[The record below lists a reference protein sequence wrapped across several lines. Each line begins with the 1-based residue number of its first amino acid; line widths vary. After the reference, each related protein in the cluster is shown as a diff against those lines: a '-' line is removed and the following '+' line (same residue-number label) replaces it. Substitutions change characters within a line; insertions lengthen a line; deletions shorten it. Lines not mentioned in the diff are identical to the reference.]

1 MEQIRKLRGRIDVI
15 FGKEDQDEGMTVFEK
30 KTVMDG
36 DNVSVIESELDNN
49 IKKAIISLNESEFTN
64 PIFQLNDIELLRKP
78 RLIGDKRLYRKVI
91 SEDKAMLSFE
101 FNVARSVTKWTITG
115 IRYDYDKQTGVDN
128 IVENVGSYII
138 EIPSQF
144 KIKLYQSKETVQPS
158 KELSFTMLESDES
171 VAEGNGQVTNYVV
184 SKGIYFKRDDVI
196 MPQPFMSHELS
207 LDLGLQN
214 NELFEKIE
222 IEISKVHRIIVSD
235 NGGEKQFNYSNYY
248 ADANKLQFGNHN
260 ICWLSKCYDNQTEIY
275 DGDEIQNIEITRQLP
290 DSEGEVSY
298 GLVSNSMKAT
308 ILNTDRKLDT
318 GYLKDVEIMG
328 KRVVP
333 YISVD
338 GKDHKLGTYFVSEW
352 DIPMDNSWVEFQ
364 ANDRLA
370 DFQTLMY
377 TGFFPM
383 GDVGNF
389 KSETLYRIVESVF
402 ESINENLVIRL
413 SNKIYSDA
421 EALEKLATLKVQN
434 GWADDETLY
443 VKMRDHIVSGGKLIE
458 GVDWELLNISI
469 PDPYLERQPV
479 WDVLD
484 NIAKSFLCVIYIDEK
499 DRLILHTDME
509 DEKRYMLDGVMRK
522 HITRVDLSQ
531 SGTDVEVD
539 DKTVTASNAFSL
551 SKPKKRKGIVT
562 EVSTSYTTYDFAA
575 DSSGQS
581 ASDIITYYLKDLEPY
596 KIESNFAYYKV
607 YLPKYLERVSC
618 IISDDSIKLFD
629 KISYES
635 ERNKYYYVVYVSC
648 EAKMGYQNC
657 RINGIAVSN
666 NSAQISVSD
675 LQAEDKNALDYSAGT
690 LLNCVENANDVAN
703 RLIQLYGKGR
713 EIFESEWTGDLD
725 YDVDVP
731 VKYSFTVP
739 INAKVGLLHS
749 GAPRIVSNS
758 ITFDGGL
765 KQTLKALSYCQ
776 SE

>member
-30 KTVMDG
+30 KTVKDG

-78 RLIGDKRLYRKVI
+78 RLIGNKRLYRKVI

-101 FNVARSVTKWTITG
+101 FNIARSVTKWTITG

-171 VAEGNGQVTNYVV
+171 VAEDNGQVTNYVV

-196 MPQPFMSHELS
+196 MPQPFTSHELS

-235 NGGEKQFNYSNYY
+235 NGGEKLFNYSNYY
-248 ADANKLQFGNHN
+248 ADANKLQLGNHN

-308 ILNTDRKLDT
+308 ILNTGRKLDT

-338 GKDHKLGTYFVSEW
+338 GKDHKMGTYFVSEW

-364 ANDRLA
+364 ANDRLT
-370 DFQTLMY
+370 DLQTITY

-421 EALEKLATLKVQN
+421 EALEKLATLKAQN

-443 VKMRDHIVSGGKLIE
+443 LKMRDHIVGGGKLIE

-499 DRLILHTDME
+499 DRLIIHTDME
-509 DEKRYMLDGVMRK
+509 DEKRYMLDGVICK
-522 HITRVDLSQ
+522 HITRVDSSLF
-531 SGTDVEVD
+531 DFEVD
-539 DKTVTASNAFSL
+539 EKTVTASNAFSL

-562 EVSTSYTTYDFAA
+562 EVSTSYITNNFSEDN
-575 DSSGQS
+575 QNQEK
-581 ASDIITYYLKDLEPY
+581 SDYITYYLKDLEPFKTDDIY
-596 KIESNFAYYKV
+596 AYYKI
-607 YLPKYLERVSC
+607 YLPKYINASSC
-618 IISDDSIKLFD
+618 VLSDSTINLNNNK
-629 KISYES
+629 SVYCVG
-635 ERNKYYYVVYVSC
+635 NKYYF
-648 EAKMGYQNC
+648 EAYIDKNLKLELQNC
-657 RINGIAVSN
+657 KVNGVAISN
-666 NSAQISVSD
+666 NSTQISVSN
-675 LQAEDKNALDYSAGT
+675 LQAEDRNALDYSAGT
-690 LLNCVENANDVAN
+690 LLNCVENANAVAN

-739 INAKVGLLHS
+739 INAVDGMLHS
-749 GAPRIVSNS
+749 GSPRIVSNS

>member
-1 MEQIRKLRGRIDVI
+1 MSEQTRKLSGRIDVI
-15 FGKEDQDEGMTVFEK
+15 FGKEDQDEGITVTEIITK
-30 KTVMDG
+30 KEDDTP
-36 DNVSVIESELDNN
+36 VSQSELDNTV
-49 IKKAIISLNESEFTN
+49 KKAIISLNESEFTN
-64 PIFQLNDIELLRKP
+64 PIFQLDDIELFRKP
-78 RLIGDKRLYRKVI
+78 RLIGNKRLYRKLI
-91 SEDKAMLSFE
+91 GENDATLSFE
-101 FNVARSVTKWTITG
+101 FNLVRSVTKWTIAG
-115 IRYDYDKQTGVDN
+115 IRYDYDKAYGVEN
-128 IVENVGSYII
+128 IVENLGSYII
-138 EIPSQF
+138 EVPSDF
-144 KIKLYQSKETVQPS
+144 TIKLYRAQSADTSLEILHFV
-158 KELSFTMLESDES
+158 MLTSDYS
-171 VAEGNGQVTNYVV
+171 ATDVNGQQVNCEVA
-184 SKGIYFKRDDVI
+184 KGMYFKRNDEI
-196 MPQPFMSHELS
+196 MSQPFLSQELS
-207 LDLGLQN
+207 LDLGMSN
-214 NELFEKIE
+214 DELFEKIE
-222 IEISKVHRIIVSD
+222 ITVSKVHRIVVSNSAGEKRFNYLNYYSD
-235 NGGEKQFNYSNYY
+235 NK
-248 ADANKLQFGNHN
+248 KLQFGDHN
-260 ICWLSKCYDNQTEIY
+260 VCWMSKCYDNQTEIY

-290 DSEGEVSY
+290 DSEGDVSY

-333 YISVD
+333 YINVD
-338 GKDHKLGTYFVSEW
+338 GKDYKLGTYFVSEW

-364 ANDRLA
+364 ANDRLT

-383 GDVGNF
+383 GNVGAF
-389 KSETLYRIVESVF
+389 QPETLYRIVESVF

-443 VKMRDHIVSGGKLIE
+443 LKMRDHIVSGGKLIE

-469 PDPYLERQPV
+469 PDPYLERQPI

-499 DRLILHTDME
+499 DRLIVHTDME
-509 DEKRYMLDGVMRK
+509 DEKRYMLDGVMHK
-522 HITRVDLSQ
+522 HITRVDSSQ

-575 DSSGQS
+575 DSSGQN

-596 KIESNFAYYKV
+596 KIENEYAYYKI
-607 YLPKYLERVSC
+607 YLPKYLNQ
-618 IISDDSIKLFD
+618 ILLNISDENIIAINVL
-629 KISYES
+629 SYSKKE
-635 ERNKYYYVVYVSC
+635 NKYYFEVYIDKNI
-648 EAKMGYQNC
+648 ELGLHNC
-657 RINGIAVSN
+657 RINGVTVSN
-666 NSAQISVSD
+666 NSAQISVSN
-675 LQAEDKNALDYSAGT
+675 LYAEDKNALDYSAGT
-690 LLNCVENANDVAN
+690 LLNCVENANAVAN

-713 EIFESEWTGDLD
+713 EIFESEWTGNLD

-739 INAKVGLLHS
+739 INAVGGMLHS

-765 KQTLKALSYCQ
+765 RQSLKALSYC
-776 SE
+776 

>member
-30 KTVMDG
+30 KTVNDG
-36 DNVSVIESELDNN
+36 DNVSVIKSELDNN

-91 SEDKAMLSFE
+91 SEDKSMLSFE

-128 IVENVGSYII
+128 IVEKVGNYII

-158 KELSFTMLESDES
+158 KELSFTMLESDQS
-171 VAEGNGQVTNYVV
+171 VAEDNGQVTNYVV

-196 MPQPFMSHELS
+196 MPQSFTSHELS

-222 IEISKVHRIIVSD
+222 IEISKVHRIIVGD

-260 ICWLSKCYDNQTEIY
+260 ICWLSRCYDNQTEIY

-308 ILNTDRKLDT
+308 ILNTGRKLDT

-364 ANDRLA
+364 ANDRLT
-370 DFQTLMY
+370 DLQTITY

-421 EALEKLATLKVQN
+421 EALEKLATLKAQN

-443 VKMRDHIVSGGKLIE
+443 LKMRDHIVSGGKLIE

-469 PDPYLERQPV
+469 PDPYLERQPI

-499 DRLILHTDME
+499 DRLIVHTDME
-509 DEKRYMLDGVMRK
+509 DEKRYMLDGVMHK
-522 HITRVDLSQ
+522 HITRVDSSQ

-562 EVSTSYTTYDFAA
+562 EVSTSYTTYDFKA
-575 DSSGQS
+575 DSAGQN
-581 ASDIITYYLKDLEPY
+581 ASDIITYYLKDMEPY
-596 KIESNFAYYKV
+596 KVDNSYAYYKI
-607 YLPKYLERVSC
+607 YLPKYTFSIMLFKSN
-618 IISDDSIKLFD
+618 DSIYVLNENMYNASHNRYYFEIYID
-629 KISYES
+629 KSIDL
-635 ERNKYYYVVYVSC
+635 NLHSC
-648 EAKMGYQNC
+648 K
-657 RINGIAVSN
+657 INGITISS
-666 NSAQISVSD
+666 NSAQISVSN

-690 LLNCVENANDVAN
+690 LLNCVENANAVAN

-713 EIFESEWTGDLD
+713 EIFESEWTGNLD

-731 VKYSFTVP
+731 VKYSFSVP
-739 INAKVGLLHS
+739 INAVGGMLHS
-749 GAPRIVSNS
+749 GSPRIVSNS

>member
-30 KTVMDG
+30 KTVNDG
-36 DNVSVIESELDNN
+36 DNVSVIKSELDNN

-64 PIFQLNDIELLRKP
+64 PIFQLNDMELFRNP
-78 RLIGDKRLYRKVI
+78 RLIGNKRLYRKHL
-91 SEDKAMLSFE
+91 SEGNAVLSFE
-101 FNVARSVTKWTITG
+101 FNIARSVTKWTITG
-115 IRYDYDKQTGVDN
+115 IRYDYGKDAGLTN
-128 IVENVGSYII
+128 YVENVDSYII
-138 EIPSQF
+138 EIPSEF
-144 KIKLYQSKETVQPS
+144 AIRLFAGKGDVLPS
-158 KELSFTMLESDES
+158 KDIKFTMLVNDYSGVDD
-171 VAEGNGQVTNYVV
+171 NGQPLDCFV
-184 SKGIYFKRDDVI
+184 SEGIYFTRDDKV
-196 MPQPFMSHELS
+196 MSRQFLSHELN
-207 LDLGLQN
+207 LDIGLSN

-222 IEISKVHRIIVSD
+222 ISIAKVHRIIVSD
-235 NGGEKQFNYSNYY
+235 NGGKKQFNYSNYY
-248 ADANKLQFGNHN
+248 NDSNKLQLGDHN
-260 ICWLSKCYDNQTEIY
+260 ICWLSRCYDNQTEIY

-308 ILNTDRKLDT
+308 ILNTGRKLDT

-364 ANDRLA
+364 ANDRLT
-370 DFQTLMY
+370 DLQTITY

-383 GDVGNF
+383 GTVGSF
-389 KSETLYRIVESVF
+389 IPETLYRIVETVF

-421 EALEKLATLKVQN
+421 EALEKLATLKAQN

-443 VKMRDHIVSGGKLIE
+443 KKMQDHINAGGKLIE

-484 NIAKSFLCVIYIDEK
+484 NIAKSFLCAIYIDEK
-499 DRLILHTDME
+499 DRLIIHTDME
-509 DEKRYMLDGVMRK
+509 DEKRYMLDGVIRK
-522 HITRVDLSQ
+522 HITRVVSSQ
-531 SGTDVEVD
+531 TAYVEVD

-562 EVSTSYTTYDFAA
+562 EVSTSYTTYDFKA
-575 DSSGQS
+575 DSAGQN
-581 ASDIITYYLKDLEPY
+581 ASDIITYYLKDMEPY
-596 KIESNFAYYKV
+596 KVDNSYAYYKI
-607 YLPKYLERVSC
+607 YLPKYTFSIMLFKSN
-618 IISDDSIKLFD
+618 DSIYVLNENMYNASQNRYYFEIYID
-629 KISYES
+629 KSIDL
-635 ERNKYYYVVYVSC
+635 NLHSC
-648 EAKMGYQNC
+648 K
-657 RINGIAVSN
+657 INGITISS
-666 NSAQISVSD
+666 NSAQISVSN

-690 LLNCVENANDVAN
+690 LLNCVENANAVAN

-713 EIFESEWTGDLD
+713 EIFESEWTGNLD

-739 INAKVGLLHS
+739 INAVGGMLHS

>member
-30 KTVMDG
+30 KTVDNG
-36 DNVSVIESELDNN
+36 DNDSVVKSELDNN

-64 PIFQLNDIELLRKP
+64 PIFQLNDMELFRNP
-78 RLIGDKRLYRKVI
+78 RLIGNKRLYRKLL
-91 SEDKAMLSFE
+91 SEGNAVLSFE
-101 FNVARSVTKWTITG
+101 FNIARSVTKWTIMG
-115 IRYDYDKQTGVDN
+115 IRYDYGKDAGLTN
-128 IVENVGSYII
+128 YVENVDSYII
-138 EIPSQF
+138 EIPSEF
-144 KIKLYQSKETVQPS
+144 AIRLFAGKGDVLPS
-158 KELSFTMLESDES
+158 KDIEFTMLVNDYSGVDD
-171 VAEGNGQVTNYVV
+171 NGQPLDCFV
-184 SKGIYFKRDDVI
+184 SEGIYFTRDDKV
-196 MPQPFMSHELS
+196 MSRQFLSHELN
-207 LDLGLQN
+207 LDIGLSN

-222 IEISKVHRIIVSD
+222 ISIAKVHRIIVSD
-235 NGGEKQFNYSNYY
+235 NGGKKQFNYSNYY
-248 ADANKLQFGNHN
+248 NDSNKLQLGDHN
-260 ICWLSKCYDNQTEIY
+260 ICWLSRCYDNQTEIY

-308 ILNTDRKLDT
+308 ILNTGRKLDT

-364 ANDRLA
+364 ANDRLT
-370 DFQTLMY
+370 DLQTITY

-421 EALEKLATLKVQN
+421 EALEKLATLKAQN

-443 VKMRDHIVSGGKLIE
+443 LKMRDHIVSGGKLIE

-469 PDPYLERQPV
+469 PDPYLERQPI

-499 DRLILHTDME
+499 DRLIVHTDME
-509 DEKRYMLDGVMRK
+509 DEKRYMLDGVMHK
-522 HITRVDLSQ
+522 HITRVDSSQ

-575 DSSGQS
+575 DSAGQS

-596 KIESNFAYYKV
+596 KIENEYAYYKI
-607 YLPKYLERVSC
+607 YLPKYLNNAYCFPSDSS
-618 IISDDSIKLFD
+618 IIFGNVYDFKRENNKLYFD
-629 KISYES
+629 
-635 ERNKYYYVVYVSC
+635 VYVRQYT
-648 EAKMGYQNC
+648 EVGYLFCAIKGNT
-657 RINGIAVSN
+657 ISN
-666 NSAQISVSD
+666 NTAQISVSD
-675 LQAEDKNALDYSAGT
+675 LQSEDKNALDYSAGT
-690 LLNCVENANDVAN
+690 LLNCVENANSVAN
-703 RLIQLYGKGR
+703 RIIQLYGKGR
-713 EIFESEWTGDLD
+713 EIFESEWTGNLD
-725 YDVDVP
+725 YDVDIP
-731 VKYSFTVP
+731 VKYSFSVP
-739 INAKVGLLHS
+739 INAAGGTVHS

-765 KQTLKALSYCQ
+765 RQTLKALSYC
-776 SE
+776 

>member
-30 KTVMDG
+30 KTVNDG
-36 DNVSVIESELDNN
+36 GNVSVIKSELDNN

-101 FNVARSVTKWTITG
+101 FNIARSVTKWTITG
-115 IRYDYDKQTGVDN
+115 IRYDYDKQTGIDN
-128 IVENVGSYII
+128 IVEKVGNYII

-144 KIKLYQSKETVQPS
+144 KIKLYQFKETVQPS
-158 KELSFTMLESDES
+158 KELSFTMLESDQS
-171 VAEGNGQVTNYVV
+171 VAEDNGQVTNYVV

-196 MPQPFMSHELS
+196 MLQTFTSHELS

-248 ADANKLQFGNHN
+248 ADANKLQLGNHKV
-260 ICWLSKCYDNQTEIY
+260 CWLSKCYDNQTEIY

-290 DSEGEVSY
+290 DSEGDVSY
-298 GLVSNSMKAT
+298 GLVCNSMKAT
-308 ILNTDRKLDT
+308 ILNTGRKLDT

-338 GKDHKLGTYFVSEW
+338 GKEHKLGTYFVSEW

-364 ANDRLA
+364 ANDRLT

-383 GDVGNF
+383 GNVGAF
-389 KSETLYRIVESVF
+389 QPETLYRIVESVF

-421 EALEKLATLKVQN
+421 EALEKLATLKAQN

-443 VKMRDHIVSGGKLIE
+443 IKMRDHIAGGGKLIE
-458 GVDWELLNISI
+458 GVDWELLNITI

-499 DRLILHTDME
+499 DRLIIHTDME

-522 HITRVDLSQ
+522 HITLVDSSLS
-531 SGTDVEVD
+531 DFEVD
-539 DKTVTASNAFSL
+539 EKTVTASNAFSL

-562 EVSTSYTTYDFAA
+562 EVSTSYTTYDFKA
-575 DSSGQS
+575 DSSGQN

-596 KIESNFAYYKV
+596 KVENNNAYYKI
-607 YLPKYLERVSC
+607 YLPKYTFS
-618 IISDDSIKLFD
+618 IMFFKSNDSIYVLNENMYNTSQNRYYFEIYID
-629 KISYES
+629 KSIEL
-635 ERNKYYYVVYVSC
+635 NLHSC
-648 EAKMGYQNC
+648 K
-657 RINGIAVSN
+657 INGVTISS
-666 NSAQISVSD
+666 NSAQISVSN
-675 LQAEDKNALDYSAGT
+675 LQTEDKNALDYSAGT
-690 LLNCVENANDVAN
+690 LLNCVENANSVAN

-713 EIFESEWTGDLD
+713 EIFESEWTGNLD

-739 INAKVGLLHS
+739 INAVGGMLHS
-749 GAPRIVSNS
+749 GSPRIVSNS

>member
-30 KTVMDG
+30 KTVNDG
-36 DNVSVIESELDNN
+36 DNVSVIKSELDNN

-128 IVENVGSYII
+128 IVEKVGNYII

-158 KELSFTMLESDES
+158 KELSFTMLESDQS
-171 VAEGNGQVTNYVV
+171 VAEDNGQVTNYVV

-196 MPQPFMSHELS
+196 MPQSFTSHELS

-222 IEISKVHRIIVSD
+222 IEISKVHRIIVGD

-260 ICWLSKCYDNQTEIY
+260 ICWLSRCYDNQTEIY

-308 ILNTDRKLDT
+308 ILNTGRKLDT

-364 ANDRLA
+364 ANDRLT
-370 DFQTLMY
+370 DLQTITY

-383 GDVGNF
+383 GNVGNF

-421 EALEKLATLKVQN
+421 EALEKLATLKAQN

-443 VKMRDHIVSGGKLIE
+443 LKMRDHIAGGGKLIE
-458 GVDWELLNISI
+458 GVDWELLNITI

-499 DRLILHTDME
+499 DRLIIHTDME
-509 DEKRYMLDGVMRK
+509 DEKRYMLDGGMHK
-522 HITRVDLSQ
+522 HITRVDSSQ
-531 SGTDVEVD
+531 SYVEVD

-562 EVSTSYTTYDFAA
+562 EVSTSYTTYDFKA
-575 DSSGQS
+575 DSAGQN

-596 KIESNFAYYKV
+596 KIENNNAYYKL
-607 YLPKYLERVSC
+607 YLPKYLSQVSLD
-618 IISDDSIKLFD
+618 IRSSDIYSSDL
-629 KISYES
+629 ISYNKDI
-635 ERNKYYYVVYVSC
+635 NKYFYEVYLDKSIIVNTH
-648 EAKMGYQNC
+648 NC
-657 RINGIAVSN
+657 KINGVAISN
-666 NSAQISVSD
+666 NSAQISVSN

-690 LLNCVENANDVAN
+690 LLNCVENANAVAN

-739 INAKVGLLHS
+739 INAVGGMLHS
-749 GAPRIVSNS
+749 GSPRIVSNS